1 MTGRRCNVFFS
12 SFFCPTLGLNWPRPR
27 RIPRLSSNPGRSISL
42 FLLGIV
48 AQLRPRGYYVR
59 WNWFWWSTLWYLVQV
74 SVQLRP
80 EACSLIPSLSKKK
93 KKKKKKKPPPP
104 PLAPESRSWGKG
116 QSFPMNNSSCL
127 LSAGQV
133 HSLTW
138 GTARF
143 RARKLSSE
151 WARCSSHGWW

>member
-1 MTGRRCNVFFS
+1 MSAQLIWRPSVCMSAHFCSKWEKKKNLFSSLPLSWELNLYWWPMTGRRCNVFFS
-12 SFFCPTLGLNWPRPR
+12 SFFCPTLGLNWPRPH

-80 EACSLIPSLSKKK
+80 EACSLIPSLSKKNPK
-93 KKKKKKKPPPP
+93 T
-104 PLAPESRSWGKG
+104 SRHCFG
-116 QSFPMNNSSCL
+116 
-127 LSAGQV
+127 
-133 HSLTW
+133 
-138 GTARF
+138 ARVT
-143 RARKLSSE
+143 
-151 WARCSSHGWW
+151 